1 MKITSLFV
9 CDPQTLVIE
18 GLHRVLAAAD
28 DIRITGTALGP
39 QEALPLVHQ
48 QKPDVI
54 LLDQPGGW
62 RQVMYAVGQ
71 FKTAS
76 ATSHTILWSG
86 DLAEVEG
93 YRALQFG
100 VRALLKKTL
109 PSQTIL
115 ECIRVV
121 AAGHTWMESTA
132 AQGVAGPGNRRTL
145 PRLTPREREIVR
157 LVCRGMRNKEIA
169 ETLSITPGTVK
180 VHLMHIFEK
189 ASVTDRF
196 ELAAHGRRLLGDEA
210 AADQSD
216 GELSLL

>member
-1 MKITSLFV
+1 
-9 CDPQTLVIE
+9 VIE
-18 GLHRVLAAAD
+18 GLHRVLAATD
-28 DIRITGTALGP
+28 DIQITGTASGV
-39 QEALPLVHQ
+39 QEALLLVRQ

-54 LLDQPGGW
+54 LLDHQGGW
-62 RQVMYAVGQ
+62 RQALYAVTQ
-71 FKTAS
+71 FKTVS
-76 ATSHTILWSG
+76 AISHTILWSG

-115 ECIRVV
+115 ECIRAV

-132 AQGVAGPGNRRTL
+132 AQDVAGPGNRRSL

-169 ETLSITPGTVK
+169 EALSITPGTVK

-196 ELAAHGRRLLGDEA
+196 ELAAQGCRLLGDDTA
-210 AADQSD
+210 AEEPGTVSTQS
-216 GELSLL
+216 GVELSLL